1 VTAFVLRRALRG
13 LLTLWVVVTAVF
25 MAGRLSGDPIQWL
38 LPDEASVAQQ
48 NELRVRLGLDR
59 PLLAQYGR
67 YLGGLTRGDFG
78 VSYFDRR
85 PVAVVFAERI
95 PATLQLAS
103 LALLLALFIGVPVG
117 IVAALTRN
125 SPLDRF
131 VMSLT
136 FIGQALP
143 NYVLGIAL
151 ILIFSLLLRWLPS
164 GGQGGWLHF
173 IMPVLTLGTAS
184 SASIARLTRSGLL
197 DVLGQDYMRTA
208 KAKGLRRADVVLKHG
223 LRNGFLPVLT
233 VLGLQIGTLIGGSV
247 IVETVFAWPGMGRL
261 IVSAV
266 AERDFPVLQFS
277 VLAVAATVVLTN
289 TLVDVL
295 YGTFDP
301 RIREA

>member
-1 VTAFVLRRALRG
+1 
-13 LLTLWVVVTAVF
+13 LTLWVVVTAVF